1 MKIAGIIKSSLIE
14 YPGKASTV
22 IFFGGCNFRCGYCH
36 NPELVFAENPDILLE
51 DFFAFLEKRRR
62 FIDAVC
68 VSGGEPTL
76 QPELPDLLRQLKEKD
91 LAVKLDTNGTNPKML
106 RRLISEDLV
115 DFIAM
120 DIKGPSEKYEAI
132 AARPADIES
141 IRESAEIL
149 TEAFAAGKIACEFRT
164 TVCRELLSRNDIQ
177 KMISEYEKPPNW
189 FLQTFRNP
197 GAILDSEGSYSAY
210 TAEEMKSM
218 GDEFCVS
225 VR

>member
-36 NPELVFAENPDILLE
+36 NPELVFAEAPAILTE
-51 DFFAFLEKRRR
+51 DFFVFLKKRRR

-76 QPELPDLLRQLKEKD
+76 QPELPDLLRRIKEND
-91 LAVKLDTNGTNPKML
+91 VAVKLDTNGTNPQML
-106 RRLISEDLV
+106 RALLADRLV
-115 DFIAM
+115 DFVAM
-120 DIKGPSEKYEAI
+120 DIKGPSGKYETI
-132 AARPADIES
+132 VGQPVDLAA
-141 IRESAEIL
+141 IRESAEL
-149 TEAFAAGKIACEFRT
+149 LSEAFEKGEITCEFRT
-164 TVCRELLSRNDIQ
+164 TVCRELLSREDIR
-177 KMISEYEKPPNW
+177 KMISEYKKAPNW
-189 FLQTFRNP
+189 FLQTFKNP

-210 TAEEMKSM
+210 TAEEMQSM

>member
-36 NPELVFAENPDILLE
+36 NPELVFAEAPSILPE

-76 QPELPDLLRQLKEKD
+76 QPELPDLLRRIKAKG
-91 LAVKLDTNGTNPKML
+91 LAVKLDTNGTNPSML
-106 RRLISEDLV
+106 KELLREGLV

-120 DIKGPSEKYEAI
+120 DIKGPAKAYESI
-132 AARPADIES
+132 TGRPVDIEAV
-141 IRESAEIL
+141 RESARLLAEARKTGTIIL
-149 TEAFAAGKIACEFRT
+149 EYRT
-164 TVCRELLSRNDIQ
+164 TVCRELLTQEDIAE
-177 KMISEYEKPPNW
+177 MLTEYPDPPDW
-189 FLQTFRNP
+189 YLQTFKNP
-197 GAILDSEGSYSAY
+197 GAILDPDGAYSAY
-210 TAEEMKSM
+210 SIQEMKEM
-218 GDEFCVS
+218 GEKFCVS

>member
-36 NPELVFAENPDILLE
+36 NPELVLAEAPAILTE
-51 DFFAFLEKRRR
+51 DFFVFLKKRRR

-76 QPELPDLLRQLKEKD
+76 QPELPDLLRRIKED
-91 LAVKLDTNGTNPKML
+91 DIAVKLDTNGTNPQML
-106 RRLISEDLV
+106 RTLIADGLV
-115 DFIAM
+115 DFVAM
-120 DIKGPSEKYEAI
+120 DIKGPSGKYGMIAGRPVDI
-132 AARPADIES
+132 AA
-141 IRESAEIL
+141 IRESAEML
-149 TEAFAAGKIACEFRT
+149 SEAFEKGKIACEFRT
-164 TVCRELLSRNDIQ
+164 TVCRELLSRGDIGE
-177 KMISEYEKPPNW
+177 MISEYKTAPNW
-189 FLQTFRNP
+189 FLQTFKNP
-197 GAILDSEGSYSAY
+197 GAILDSAGNYSAY